1 MGSGD
6 DVVKRMPSPTFSSGP
21 RMDDNHQRRVNLEV
35 DATSG
40 LKLSTEPSEAV
51 IIPEVSCDNV
61 SRQAQRAVLH
71 SEHAGAAGIATLRGG
86 PGNKTTSRLYEH
98 PQDFYHNEGTQ
109 F

>member
-40 LKLSTEPSEAV
+40 LKLSTEPSEA
-51 IIPEVSCDNV
+51 
-61 SRQAQRAVLH
+61 AQEIKPHPGYMSTPKIFITTKARSSHNMLH
-71 SEHAGAAGIATLRGG
+71 PLRLMFHSHYL
-86 PGNKTTSRLYEH
+86 TIDTW
-98 PQDFYHNEGTQ
+98 Q
-109 F
+109 FMG